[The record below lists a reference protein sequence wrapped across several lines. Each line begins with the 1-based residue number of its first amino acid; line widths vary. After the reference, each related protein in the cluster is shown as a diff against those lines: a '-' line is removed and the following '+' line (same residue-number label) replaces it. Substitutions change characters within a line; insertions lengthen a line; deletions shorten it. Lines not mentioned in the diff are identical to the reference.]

1 MNSKGSPKVT
11 KNITRLYSEIN
22 LAKLFA
28 SKGYYYLTK
37 DQIHYLI
44 DVKRS
49 KEGDI
54 INLIDG
60 YSGEF
65 NCEIVEL
72 SKKEVRLKINY
83 LLNELVAPSDL
94 FVLFSPLKKSRTDL
108 VIEKCVELGVK
119 TIIPITTDFTD
130 IHYFNKKR
138 NKKIMISSAQ
148 QCGSTW
154 IPNLLDLNKL
164 ENVLNE
170 WDSNR
175 ILFFCDEKLE
185 GDPIFKVF
193 HNLKPSPAAILVGPE
208 GGFSQKEKTLLDNFP
223 FVKNVSLGKQILR
236 AETAMVSAVSIWQSY
251 FGSWARD

>member
-1 MNSKGSPKVT
+1 MT
-11 KNITRLYSEIN
+11 KNITRLYSEVN
-22 LAKLFA
+22 LAKLYA

-60 YSGEF
+60 HSGEF

-83 LLNELVAPSDL
+83 LLNELTVPSDL

-130 IHYFNKKR
+130 INYFNKIR
-138 NKKIMISSAQ
+138 NKKIM
-148 QCGSTW
+148 
-154 IPNLLDLNKL
+154 
-164 ENVLNE
+164 V
-170 WDSNR
+170 
-175 ILFFCDEKLE
+175 
-185 GDPIFKVF
+185 KVF

-208 GGFSQKEKTLLDNFP
+208 GGFSEKEKTLLDNFP
-223 FVKNVSLGKQILR
+223 FVKKISLGKQILR
-236 AETAMVSAVSIWQSY
+236 AETAIVSAVSIWQSY
-251 FGSWARD
+251 FGSWAHD

>member
-1 MNSKGSPKVT
+1 M
-11 KNITRLYSEIN
+11 
-22 LAKLFA
+22 AKLYE
-28 SKGYYYLTK
+28 SKGYYDLTK
-37 DQIHYLI
+37 DQIHYLV

-49 KEGDI
+49 KEGDQ

-60 YSGEF
+60 RSGEF
-65 NCEIVEL
+65 RCQIIQL
-72 SKKEVRLKINY
+72 SKKTVRLKINH
-83 LLNELVAPSDL
+83 LITEAAVPSDL
-94 FVLFSPLKKSRTDL
+94 IVLFSPIKKSRTDFI
-108 VIEKCVELGVK
+108 IEKCVELGVK
-119 TIIPITTDFTD
+119 TIIPITTDYTD

-138 NKKIMISSAQ
+138 NKKIMVSSAQ

-170 WDSNR
+170 WDNKR
-175 ILFFCDEKLE
+175 ILFFCDEKLD

-208 GGFSQKEKTLLDNFP
+208 GGFSEKEKTLLDNFP

-236 AETAMVSAVSIWQSY
+236 AETAIVSAVSIWQSY
-251 FGSWARD
+251 FGSWAHD

>member
-1 MNSKGSPKVT
+1 M
-11 KNITRLYSEIN
+11 
-22 LAKLFA
+22 AKLYE
-28 SKGYYYLTK
+28 SKGYYDLTK

-49 KEGDI
+49 KESDQ

-60 YSGEF
+60 RSGEF
-65 NCEIVEL
+65 RCQIIQF
-72 SKKEVRLKINY
+72 SKKTVRLKINHIIT
-83 LLNELVAPSDL
+83 EAVVPSDL
-94 FVLFSPLKKSRTDL
+94 IVLFSPIKKSRTDFI
-108 VIEKCVELGVK
+108 IEKCVELGVK

-138 NKKIMISSAQ
+138 NKKIMVSSAQ

-208 GGFSQKEKTLLDNFP
+208 GGFSEKERTLLDSVP

-236 AETAMVSAVSIWQSY
+236 AETAIVSAVSIWQSY
-251 FGSWARD
+251 FGSWAHD

>member
-1 MNSKGSPKVT
+1 MV
-11 KNITRLYSEIN
+11 
-22 LAKLFA
+22 
-28 SKGYYYLTK
+28 
-37 DQIHYLI
+37 
-44 DVKRS
+44 
-49 KEGDI
+49 
-54 INLIDG
+54 
-60 YSGEF
+60 
-65 NCEIVEL
+65 
-72 SKKEVRLKINY
+72 
-83 LLNELVAPSDL
+83 
-94 FVLFSPLKKSRTDL
+94 
-108 VIEKCVELGVK
+108 
-119 TIIPITTDFTD
+119 
-130 IHYFNKKR
+130 
-138 NKKIMISSAQ
+138 SSAQ

-193 HNLKPSPAAILVGPE
+193 RNLTPSPAAILVGPE
-208 GGFSQKEKTLLDNFP
+208 GGFSQKEKTLLNNFP